1 MNRHA
6 DDERQRDLSAA
17 ARAMAAA
24 RRVVGEGKC
33 QECGTTITITTAGRP
48 GLKKRY
54 CSPRCNQAA
63 YRRRHAEELR
73 ERQRERY
80 AERRAN
86 RAGDGERRSETTPED
101 GSRRG
106 V

>member
-1 MNRHA
+1 MNRYA
-6 DDERQRDLSAA
+6 DDERQRQLSAA

-33 QECGTTITITTAGRP
+33 QECGATITITTAGRP

-63 YRRRHAEELR
+63 YRRRHADELR
-73 ERQRERY
+73 ERQREQY

-86 RAGDGERRSETTPED
+86 RVEDGESNSETTART
-101 GSRRG
+101 GQ
-106 V
+106 